1 MAGGA
6 GGLPTSRLFMVEP
19 LPNLAPVLRKKSKNL
34 DESFVPCLLSD
45 QDGRDEIFY
54 LGSIGSSIYKPKR
67 FAPNERIKRRAR
79 TLDSICSEELALFPD
94 IIKID
99 VQGAEQAV
107 MAGGD
112 NSIKYA
118 SVVIIEM
125 SIVNSYEKG
134 LLAGEMI
141 ELMSSLGFLLYDI
154 AGTNRANRTR
164 SVTEF
169 DAVFVRRGHSLW
181 DLQAFLP

>member
-1 MAGGA
+1 M
-6 GGLPTSRLFMVEP
+6 
-19 LPNLAPVLRKKSKNL
+19 
-34 DESFVPCLLSD
+34 LSD
-45 QDGRDEIFY
+45 KDGRDEIFY

-67 FAPNERIKRRAR
+67 FTPNERIKIPAR
-79 TLDSICSEELALFPD
+79 TLDSICSEELGLFPD

-107 MAGGD
+107 IAGGD
-112 NSIKYA
+112 KSIKYA
-118 SVVIIEM
+118 SVVILEM

-134 LLAGEMI
+134 LLVGEMI

-154 AGTNRANRTR
+154 AGTNRANRTK
-164 SVTEF
+164 SVNEF

-181 DLQAFLP
+181 NLQAFLP